1 MQDSCIGAFRKR
13 LRKRGYTDISIVRC
27 KDKTKKDYKKFYIV
41 SAVEPLAHQKVVVEY
56 HIIDFY
62 YRMR

>member
-1 MQDSCIGAFRKR
+1 MQNSCIGAFRKR

-27 KDKTKKDYKKFYIV
+27 KDKTKKDYKNLYIV
-41 SAVEPLAHQKVVVEY
+41 SAVEPLAHQKVFVEY

-62 YRMR
+62 YLIR